1 MKTPDTSSISKDWPA
16 IELESVNECPYCDSK
31 ERTLAYKDVQDWSFY
46 CAPGKWTYWSCKSCE
61 ALYLNPRPKEEFIYK
76 AYGSY
81 YTHGD
86 GDTSFIKKIKEKLR
100 NECYSHWLNTSI
112 EPRLGMA
119 KWWTF
124 ASKIF
129 KNRIQI
135 PFGLEQLVALPKG
148 RLLDVGCGNGKT
160 LLLARQLGWDVTG
173 LEIDPKAVAYGKKLG
188 LNVIEGGYDKLKDM
202 GDQFDCVICSH
213 VLEHVHD
220 PKYLIKN
227 LVNIMKNDSTLILG
241 CPNSK
246 SSVLKEYGSFWR
258 GLEAPRHIT
267 IPSAKQLKLLLN
279 NEGFK
284 KTIQKKVIPSTV
296 LASKEIRNVVTANS
310 HAKKIKII
318 SNNNV
323 NESDFINLI
332 SIK

>member
-1 MKTPDTSSISKDWPA
+1 MNKPDTSIIDQEWPA
-16 IELESVNECPYCDSK
+16 EELEDVHECPYCYSK

-46 CAPGKWTYWSCKSCE
+46 CAPGKWTYWSCKNCE
-61 ALYLNPRPKEEFIYK
+61 TLYLNPRPKEEFIYK

-81 YTHGD
+81 YTHGNE
-86 GDTSFIKKIKEKLR
+86 GRSFMKKVKEKLR
-100 NECYSHWLNTSI
+100 NECYSHWLNASI
-112 EPRLGMA
+112 EPRLGIP
-119 KWWTF
+119 KWWAF
-124 ASKIF
+124 LLKIF
-129 KNRIQI
+129 KARIQI
-135 PFGLEQLVALPKG
+135 PFDLEQLVALPKG
-148 RLLDVGCGNGKT
+148 RLLDVGCGNGET

-173 LEIDPKAVAYGKKLG
+173 LEIDPKAAEYAKKLG
-188 LNVIEGGYDKLKDM
+188 LNVIEGGHEKLKNMSDH
-202 GDQFDCVICSH
+202 FDCVICSH

-227 LVNIMKNDSTLILG
+227 LLNIMKNESTLILG

-267 IPSAKQLKLLLN
+267 IPSARQLKLLLG

-284 KTIQKKVIPSTV
+284 KTIQKKVDLSTV
-296 LASKEIRNVVTANS
+296 LASEEIRNVVTASSNN
-310 HAKKIKII
+310 KKIKII
-318 SNNNV
+318 SNNNI